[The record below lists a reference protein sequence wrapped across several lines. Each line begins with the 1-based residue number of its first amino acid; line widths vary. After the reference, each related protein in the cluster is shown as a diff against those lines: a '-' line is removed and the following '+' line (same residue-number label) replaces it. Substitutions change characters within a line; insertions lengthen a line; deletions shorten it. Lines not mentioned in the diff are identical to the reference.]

1 MVSLTGT
8 PIPLTGAQFDISAGD
23 YRATVTELGAG
34 LRRLSHAGQP
44 VISEY
49 EADVLPPGG
58 SWPAAVSLAQPGGWR
73 TLRH

>member
-8 PIPLTGAQFDISAGD
+8 PVPLTGAQFDLSAGD

-44 VISEY
+44 VIS
-49 EADVLPPGG
+49 
-58 SWPAAVSLAQPGGWR
+58 
-73 TLRH
+73 